1 MHRMK
6 LADLIHQDRFA
17 SSGQEAMLNIMVT
30 GSWLTSELTAA
41 MAPFGITPAQY
52 NVLRILRGSH
62 PEAMTCS
69 SIGVRLLDRTPDVTR
84 LLNRLERNDL
94 IHRARAARDRRIVE
108 VGITEKGLALL
119 ERMDDVVEGTVER
132 LMRHLSP
139 EEHEHLSRLLERL
152 RTDQT

>member
-1 MHRMK
+1 MK
-6 LADLIHQDRFA
+6 LADLIQQDRFP
-17 SSGQEAMLNIMVT
+17 SSGQEAMFNILVT
-30 GSWLTSELTAA
+30 SSWLMSELTAA

-69 SIGVRLLDRTPDVTR
+69 HIGARLLDRTPDVTR

-94 IHRARAARDRRIVE
+94 IHRARAKRDRRIVE

-119 ERMDDVVEGTVER
+119 ERMDDDVEGAVER

-139 EEHEHLSRLLERL
+139 EEHEHLSDLLERL
-152 RTDQT
+152 RTDQS